1 MLFCPYWRQEEATW
15 PSGKRVGL
23 AIRRFPVRVPLQ
35 QLPGFVLG
43 RPEFKSLATIV
54 NCQPVT
60 PAIWGFS
67 SCDVLSELFVSNYL
81 SRVPENELD

>member
-1 MLFCPYWRQEEATW
+1 MW

-54 NCQPVT
+54 NCQPV
-60 PAIWGFS
+60 ALCQLGFFI
-67 SCDVLSELFVSNYL
+67 L
-81 SRVPENELD
+81 